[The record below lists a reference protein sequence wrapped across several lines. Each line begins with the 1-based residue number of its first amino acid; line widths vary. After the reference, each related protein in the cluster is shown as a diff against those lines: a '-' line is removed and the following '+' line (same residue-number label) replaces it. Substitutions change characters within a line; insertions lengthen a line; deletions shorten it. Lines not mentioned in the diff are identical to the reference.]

1 MKKQLTYAAI
11 LLFFMAG
18 IATGCKKETGA
29 DRPLKKK
36 IEGKWQVAKVETTI
50 EGTAMTTYTGIP
62 TDFFEFRTD
71 DNDQVEVSI
80 GAQRTLGTYATL
92 ANGDLTLS
100 LSGKILKSAV
110 NTITDNKF
118 EFTATVEGS
127 SPKEVRKYYLSR

>member
-1 MKKQLTYAAI
+1 MKKQLTFAAI

-18 IATGCKKETGA
+18 IATGCKKETGT

-36 IEGKWQVAKVETTI
+36 IEGKWQVSKVETTI

-62 TDFFEFRTD
+62 ADFFEFRSD

-80 GAQRTLGTYATL
+80 GAERTLGTYATL
-92 ANGDLTLS
+92 ANDNLNLS
-100 LSGKILKSAV
+100 LSGKILKIVV

-118 EFTATVEGS
+118 EFTATIEGS

>member
-1 MKKQLTYAAI
+1 MKKQLTFATM
-11 LLFFMAG
+11 LLFIMAG

-29 DRPLKKK
+29 DRSLKKK
-36 IEGKWQVAKVETTI
+36 IEGKWQISKIETTI
-50 EGTAMTTYTGIP
+50 EGTAMTTYPGIP
-62 TDFFEFRTD
+62 ADFFEFRND

-92 ANGDLTLS
+92 ANDDLNLS
-100 LSGKILKSAV
+100 LSGKILKSVV

-118 EFTATVEGS
+118 EFTSTVEGS